1 MPASHSLDSLIDQE
15 YMPVMYSQKHS
26 WVVFRKLADIDLDE
40 PTYQTRGDDDSS
52 RATIPLDEFLAAIE
66 PLPWP
71 QRPRIICHTGRCG
84 STLLTNM
91 IALSSSTIV
100 LREPRFLNDALLGD
114 LRVRQSDTTATWGF
128 TLGAL
133 KYCAY
138 VASSLNRLIVIKAT
152 SWATV
157 DLLCNVWPL
166 TGGTWLSLWRDPAEV
181 VASQFYDPPRWSRN
195 SAVLSA
201 TSTVKAAES
210 GARWSQLELFV
221 AMWCRAAEAFIA
233 SSQAQC
239 LFSYDQL
246 ASDPRATLD
255 VADRWLGITDSPHED
270 PKLDEVLGRYSKDHP
285 GHARPWASVP
295 RRTLP
300 DPDRRQVTEATDSLV
315 STLTRLSVSTA
326 AGNQS
331 LVDHQA
337 TAINPPRQG
346 VRGLQP

>member
-1 MPASHSLDSLIDQE
+1 MPVSHSLDSLIDQE

-26 WVVFRKLADIDLDE
+26 SVVFRKLADIDLDE
-40 PTYQTRGDDDSS
+40 PTYQTRGDDDSG
-52 RATIPLDEFLAAIE
+52 RATIPLGEFLAAIKS
-66 PLPWP
+66 LPWP

-91 IALSSSTIV
+91 IALSTSTIV

-114 LRVRQSDTTATWGF
+114 LRARRSDATATWDF

-133 KYCAY
+133 KYCTY
-138 VASSLNRLIVIKAT
+138 VASSLNRLMVIKAT

-181 VASQFYDPPRWSRN
+181 VASQLYDPPRWSRN

-201 TSTVKAAES
+201 TSTAETAAE
-210 GARWSQLELFV
+210 GASWSRLELFV
-221 AMWCRAAEAFIA
+221 AMWCRAAKAFIA

-246 ASDPRATLD
+246 TSDPRATLD
-255 VADRWLGITDSPHED
+255 VADRWLGIADSPHED
-270 PKLDEVLGRYSKDHP
+270 PKLDQVLGRYSKDSP
-285 GHARPWASVP
+285 GHARPAASVP
-295 RRTLP
+295 RRTLA
-300 DPDRRQVTEATDSLV
+300 DPDRRRVTEATDSLV
-315 STLTRLSVSTA
+315 ATLTGLSVSSSA
-326 AGNQS
+326 ENQS
-331 LVDHQA
+331 LVASQA
-337 TAINPPRQG
+337 TATNPSREG
-346 VRGLQP
+346 IRRLQP